1 MVVVHVPVLLVYY
14 DCGNCSCICEFCGVI
29 FWYNERVLYL
39 SRADNQRYTKCCKSD
54 TIVLP
59 PPLSPPVVLSQL
71 FEDGHFLHNIR
82 AYNSMFSMTSFGAK
96 VDDEINNGRGPYV
109 FKISGQIFHRI
120 GSFCSDD
127 SSQPRFYSLFSVDVI
142 NSLSHM
148 LDTHNEYVRTFKTT
162 RDMAE
167 SMCLDSYGVCLFNN
181 VPDRRYGTPAPGT
194 LGCIVC
200 GDNVIGVVYDIAIYS
215 KSGLPQRVS
224 KLHPSYMPLQY
235 PLLFPYGEDGWSPKM
250 CIRGCNDQNFKTIKT
265 FQKPSILITLLQK
278 GFQYII

>member
-1 MVVVHVPVLLVYY
+1 MAVVHVPVLHVYY
-14 DCGNCSCICEFCGVI
+14 DCGNCSCICEFYGAI
-29 FWYNERVLYL
+29 FWYNERFLYL
-39 SRADNQRYTKCCKSD
+39 SRTDNLRYTKCCKSG

-59 PPLSPPVVLSQL
+59 PPLSPPVVLLQL

-96 VDDEINNGRGPYV
+96 VDDEINKVRGLYV

-120 GSFCSDD
+120 DD
-127 SSQPRFYSLFSVDVI
+127 SSQPRFLQLYMCDDENEISNILHAFRTNGDVVFSVDVI

-148 LDTHNEYVRTFKTT
+148 LDTNNEYVRTFKIA

-181 VPDRRYGTPAPGT
+181 VPNRRYGPPAPGT

-200 GDNVIGVVYDIAIYS
+200 GDDVIGVVYDIVIYS

-224 KLHPSYMPLQY
+224 KLHPAYMPLQ
-235 PLLFPYGEDGWSPKM
+235 
-250 CIRGCNDQNFKTIKT
+250 
-265 FQKPSILITLLQK
+265 
-278 GFQYII
+278 